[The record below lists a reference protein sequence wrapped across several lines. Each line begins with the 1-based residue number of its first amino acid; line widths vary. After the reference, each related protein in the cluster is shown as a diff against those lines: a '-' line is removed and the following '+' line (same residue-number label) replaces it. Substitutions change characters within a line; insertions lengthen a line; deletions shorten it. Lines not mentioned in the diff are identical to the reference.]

1 MAKVGRP
8 PMYKT
13 PGEMQKKID
22 SYFAQH
28 PDKPTVSGLALHLG
42 FSDKSS
48 LYQYAEKDE
57 FLHSV
62 KAAISRIE
70 VKHEENI
77 YTTGAAGSI
86 FWLKNRGWTD
96 QQQIQHS
103 GGINIQPV
111 EWVKSEDQ

>member
-1 MAKVGRP
+1 MAGRP
-8 PMYKT
+8 LKFKT
-13 PGEMQKKID
+13 AKEMQEAID

-28 PDKPTVSGLALHLG
+28 PERPTISGLAIHLG
-42 FSDKSS
+42 FVDRQSMYDYKDRPAFSDTI
-48 LYQYAEKDE
+48 
-57 FLHSV
+57 
-62 KAAISRIE
+62 KAAVSRIE
-70 VKHEENI
+70 AKHEENI

-111 EWVKSEDQ
+111 EWVKSESD

>member
-1 MAKVGRP
+1 MARP
-8 PMYKT
+8 EPMFS
-13 PGEMQKKID
+13 PDELQAKID
-22 SYFAQH
+22 EYFAKNPEH
-28 PDKPTVSGLALHLG
+28 PTMSGLAHYLG
-42 FSDKSS
+42 FASRQS
-48 LYQYAEKDE
+48 LYDYQEREESSYIIKSA
-57 FLHSV
+57 LLL
-62 KAAISRIE
+62 IE
-70 VKHEENI
+70 AKHEENI